1 MNAYMCLCTIVEAVP
16 IVVVCCY
23 TTAEAVIHTESNN
36 DDTVLVIIGSRLLR
50 AYVLQWASFRIPK
63 H

>member
-1 MNAYMCLCTIVEAVP
+1 MVEAVP